1 MSVASLSFAPQLPWV
16 LIWLLA
22 ALALALTLIG
32 LMRRARGSVWRGLG
46 FAVVLLALANP
57 LIVRQ
62 KRQPLN
68 DVMALVVDQ
77 SQSMDIGGRKEA
89 ALAAA
94 ASLSMA
100 LKAKYPH
107 LEIRKVTVRT
117 SANGDNN
124 GTELFHA
131 LNRALANVPP
141 ARIAGAIA
149 ITDGEVSDAPAPG
162 KTGLTAPLQVLIS
175 GRKNEADRKLS
186 VLSAARFAIVGHH
199 AQIQLRIDDFGGPKK
214 GFARLRVRVGGK
226 ERAIRTIP
234 VGRTTTIRVAIHH
247 EGENVIELIAEPGPA
262 ELTLENNRAV
272 IPVTGVRDRLHVL
285 LVSGEPNAG
294 ERVWRSLLKA
304 DPSVELV
311 HFTILRPP
319 TKVDNTPADQL
330 SLIAFPVNELFNR
343 KLNSFDLVIFDRY
356 RLRGLLPPAYFENIV
371 RYVEHGGALLVSSG
385 PEYTGGVSIYRTA
398 LASILPA
405 RPTGTIITEKF
416 RPELTQLG
424 QAHPVTAGLA
434 GANSPGK
441 PATWGSWFRLIGAD
455 AVSGQTLMK
464 GPKDSPLL
472 VLDHVG
478 KGRVAELLS
487 DQSWLWA
494 RGFEGGGPV
503 AELLRRVA
511 HWLMKEPE
519 LSAERLTANI
529 RGGTIYVHRHT
540 LAKSTPPVIVRE
552 PDGKVRSLT
561 LHQVGPGNWHAHAAI
576 HQLGLY
582 RLKNGTLTAVAAAGP
597 LNPKEMADVRATARI
612 LQPLAQASGGSVHW
626 LVDGGVPQV
635 RMVTS
640 GHPFFGRHWIGL
652 RANNAYRVTSAE
664 QKPLLP
670 GWVVLLVVLSAVL
683 IAWQREGR

>member
-1 MSVASLSFAPQLPWV
+1 MSVASLSFAPHLPWS

-22 ALALALTLIG
+22 ALAAAITLLG
-32 LMRRARGSVWRGLG
+32 LIRRARGSLWRGLG
-46 FAVVLLALANP
+46 FAAVLLALANP
-57 LIVRQ
+57 FIVHQ
-62 KRQPLN
+62 TRQPLN

-94 ASLSMA
+94 ASLSA
-100 LKAKYPH
+100 SLKARYPH

-117 SANGDNN
+117 APNGDDN

-131 LNRALANVPP
+131 LDSALASVPP

-149 ITDGEVSDAPAPG
+149 ITDGEISDAPAPA
-162 KTGLTAPLQVLIS
+162 KLRLKAPLQVLIT

-199 AQIQLRIDDFGGPKK
+199 AQIELRIDDFGGPEA
-214 GFARLRVRVGGK
+214 GVARLRVRVDGK
-226 ERAIRTIP
+226 ERATRTVP
-234 VGRTTTIRVAIHH
+234 VGRTTTIRIPIHH
-247 EGENVIELIAEPGPA
+247 EGENVVELIAEKGPA

-272 IPVTGVRDRLHVL
+272 IPITGVRDRLHVL

-304 DPSVELV
+304 DPAVELV

-330 SLIAFPVNELFNR
+330 SLIAFPVDELFNR

-356 RLRGLLPPAYFENIV
+356 HLRGLLPPAYFENIV
-371 RYVEHGGALLVSSG
+371 HYVENGGALLVSSG
-385 PEYTGGVSIYRTA
+385 PEFASDASIYRTA

-416 RPELTQLG
+416 RPELTALG

-434 GANSPGK
+434 GANAPGK

-455 AVSGQTLMK
+455 TVSGETLMT
-464 GPKDSPLL
+464 GPQNRPLL

-519 LSAERLTANI
+519 LSAERLTATI
-529 RGGTIYVHRHT
+529 RGGTITVRRHT
-540 LAKSTPPVIVRE
+540 LAKATPPVLLTE
-552 PDGKVRSLT
+552 PDGKERTLT
-561 LHQVGPGNWHAHAAI
+561 LHQVGPGTWHASAAI
-576 HQLGLY
+576 RQLGLY
-582 RLKNGTLTAVAAAGP
+582 RLKNGKLTAVAAAGP
-597 LNPKEMADVRATARI
+597 LNPKEMADVRATAHI
-612 LQPLAQASGGSVHW
+612 LAPLAQKSGGSVHW
-626 LVDGGVPQV
+626 LIDGGVPQV
-635 RMVTS
+635 RMVAP
-640 GHPFFGRHWIGL
+640 GHAFFGRHWIGL
-652 RANNAYRVTSAE
+652 RANHAYRVTHAE

-670 GWVVLLVVLSAVL
+670 AWAVLLVVLSALL

>member
-1 MSVASLSFAPQLPWV
+1 MSVTSLSFAPHLPWV

-22 ALALALTLIG
+22 ALAIAVTLFG
-32 LMRRARGSVWRGLG
+32 LIRRARGSVWRGLG
-46 FAVVLLALANP
+46 FGVVLLALANP
-57 LIVRQ
+57 LIVNQ
-62 KRQPLN
+62 TRQPLN

-94 ASLSMA
+94 AALSSS

-107 LEIRKVTVRT
+107 LEIRKVMVRT
-117 SANGDNN
+117 SPNGDDN

-131 LNRALANVPP
+131 LNSTLASVPP

-149 ITDGEVSDAPAPG
+149 ITDGEVSDAPAPA
-162 KTGLTAPLQVLIS
+162 KLRLQAPLQVLIT

-186 VLSAARFAIVGHH
+186 VVSAARFAIVGHN
-199 AQIQLRIDDFGGPKK
+199 AQIELRIDDFGRAGR
-214 GFARLRVRVGGK
+214 GVASLRVRVDGK
-226 ERAIRTIP
+226 ARATRTVP
-234 VGRTTTIRVAIHH
+234 VGRTTTIKIPIHH
-247 EGENVIELIAEPGPA
+247 EGENVIELIAEKGPA

-304 DPSVELV
+304 DPAVELV

-319 TKVDNTPADQL
+319 TKVDNTPADQM
-330 SLIAFPVNELFNR
+330 SLIAFPVDELFNR

-371 RYVEHGGALLVSSG
+371 RYVENGGALLVSSG
-385 PEYTGGVSIYRTA
+385 PEFTGDASIYRTA

-416 RPELTQLG
+416 RPELTALG
-424 QAHPVTAGLA
+424 EAHPVTAGLA
-434 GANSPGK
+434 GANTPGK

-455 AVSGQTLMK
+455 AVSGETLMT
-464 GPKDSPLL
+464 GPQDRPLL

-529 RGGTIYVHRHT
+529 RGGTLYVHRRT
-540 LAKSTPPVIVRE
+540 LAKSAPPVILRE
-552 PDGKVRSLT
+552 PDGKTLTRT
-561 LHQVGPGNWHAHAAI
+561 LHEESPGNWGTSLTI

-612 LQPLAQASGGSVHW
+612 LQPLAQRSGGRVHW
-626 LVDGGVPQV
+626 LSDGGVPDV
-635 RMVTS
+635 SMVAP
-640 GHPFFGRHWIGL
+640 GHPYYGRHWIGL
-652 RANNAYRVTSAE
+652 RANHAYRVTSAE

-670 GWVVLLVVLSAVL
+670 AWVVLLVVLSTVL

>member
-1 MSVASLSFAPQLPWV
+1 MSVVSLSFAPHLPWT
-16 LIWLLA
+16 LFWLLA
-22 ALALALTLIG
+22 ALAAAISLLGLI
-32 LMRRARGSVWRGLG
+32 RRARGSLWRALG
-46 FAVVLLALANP
+46 FAALLLALANP
-57 LIVRQ
+57 LIVHQ
-62 KRQPLN
+62 TRQPLN
-68 DVMALVVDQ
+68 DVMALVIDR
-77 SQSMDIGGRKEA
+77 SQSMDIGGRKAA

-94 ASLSMA
+94 ASLSA
-100 LKAKYPH
+100 SLKARYPH
-107 LEIRKVTVRT
+107 LEIRTVTVRT
-117 SANGDNN
+117 SPQGDDN

-131 LNRALANVPP
+131 LDSALARVPP

-149 ITDGEVSDAPAPG
+149 ITDGEVSDAPTPA
-162 KTGLTAPLQVLIS
+162 KLRLKAPLQVLIT

-199 AQIQLRIDDFGGPKK
+199 ALIELRIDDFGGADT
-214 GFARLRVRVGGK
+214 GLARLRVRVDGK
-226 ERAIRTIP
+226 ERATRSVP
-234 VGRTTTIRVAIHH
+234 VGRPTTIRIPIHH
-247 EGENVIELIAEPGPA
+247 EGENVVELIAEKGPA

-272 IPVTGVRDRLHVL
+272 IPVSGVRDHLHVL

-304 DPSVELV
+304 DPAVELI

-330 SLIAFPVNELFNR
+330 SLIAFPVDELFNR

-371 RYVEHGGALLVSSG
+371 RYVENGGALLVSSG
-385 PEYTGGVSIYRTA
+385 PEFTGDVSIYRTA

-405 RPTGTIITEKF
+405 RPTGTIITQKF
-416 RPELTQLG
+416 RPELTGLG
-424 QAHPVTAGLA
+424 EAHPVTAGLA
-434 GANSPGK
+434 GANAPGK

-455 AVSGQTLMK
+455 TVSGETLMK
-464 GPKDSPLL
+464 GPDNRPLL

-529 RGGTIYVHRHT
+529 RGGTLYVHRHT
-540 LAKSTPPVIVRE
+540 LATTAPPVLVTE
-552 PDGKVRSLT
+552 PDGKRLSLS
-561 LHQVGPGNWHAHAAI
+561 LHQEGPGNWRAKAPL

-597 LNPKEMADVRATARI
+597 LNPKEMADVRATTHI

-635 RMVTS
+635 RMVSS
-640 GHPFFGRHWIGL
+640 GHRFFGRHWIGL
-652 RANNAYRVTSAE
+652 RANNAYRVTHAE

-670 GWVVLLVVLSAVL
+670 GWLVLLVVLSVVL
-683 IAWQREGR
+683 FAWQREGH